1 MPAEVIFVTRP
12 RYMSGYPVCD
22 ALSEIDVHQQ
32 VQITEVE
39 LQPPW
44 TLRQRVLPVHAE
56 PLILR
61 VLPLP
66 LSTHTKAS
74 HCEYGV

>member
-1 MPAEVIFVTRP
+1 MCCDPELQMHLSTNFVAVI
-12 RYMSGYPVCD
+12 C
-22 ALSEIDVHQQ
+22 AEIDVHQQ

-56 PLILR
+56 MLILR